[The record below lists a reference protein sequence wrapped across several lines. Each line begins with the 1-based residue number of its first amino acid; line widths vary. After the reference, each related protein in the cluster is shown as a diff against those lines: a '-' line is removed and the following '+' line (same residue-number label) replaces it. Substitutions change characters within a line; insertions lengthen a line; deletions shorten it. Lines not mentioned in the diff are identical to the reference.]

1 MVVFPSVE
9 ISLQKMS
16 ILLILVYSIL
26 TFWGALT
33 DLCWL
38 LIGWILGKQ

>member
-26 TFWGALT
+26 TFWGT
-33 DLCWL
+33 DFCWL
-38 LIGWILGKQ
+38 LIGWRLGKQ